1 MKCILLTKLERR
13 EFLLIIL
20 FSGDTLQDLA

>member
-1 MKCILLTKLERR
+1 MQYILLTKLEMR